1 MAWFRKR
8 ERGVGTSASQLS
20 PRCVAS
26 FLPLSLFRPFAECLS
41 SEIMLFSTLALAAA
55 FAGFANTSPVVL
67 EKRQGGGSDLPT
79 YREIPDGSGGY
90 QKTNDSTNGSSY
102 LDPVVTSVPDG
113 VDPSSW
119 KGYTSENEPYAN
131 AAKILGT
138 FHQDYVSSLRSIR
151 KADVLVAQTG
161 NPATNGTNTTLAWK
175 GQPAGGLL
183 ENNPVYTPGSNF
195 DFQSLNLA
203 LNQELIELFASF
215 PLLAKT
221 ERRVS
226 KRADFRLFPPIV
238 ISSTT
243 CSPTSPPKNGPPSAS
258 QRTTGP

>member
-1 MAWFRKR
+1 M
-8 ERGVGTSASQLS
+8 GTSASQLS

-102 LDPVVTSVPDG
+102 LDPVVTSVPEG

-151 KADVLVAQTG
+151 KLMYLLRKQETPPRTAPTRRWRGRDSRRGVSSK
-161 NPATNGTNTTLAWK
+161 TTRC
-175 GQPAGGLL
+175 
-183 ENNPVYTPGSNF
+183 THR
-195 DFQSLNLA
+195 A
-203 LNQELIELFASF
+203 LTS
-215 PLLAKT
+215 T
-221 ERRVS
+221 
-226 KRADFRLFPPIV
+226 
-238 ISSTT
+238 SSP
-243 CSPTSPPKNGPPSAS
+243 STS
-258 QRTTGP
+258 R